1 MLYKIVEHQ
10 RERNR
15 LENNQI
21 KDRLFTKK
29 GQFQSPQQQ
38 WQSKDWNHV
47 FNVMTKL
54 RILYTEKL
62 SFKNG
67 DEIKTSSDKQT
78 NKKKQ
83 CLFQQKTFTKGN
95 SKGCSLDR
103 KKFSHMR
110 GIIQKVI
117 ISQKKQ

>member
-10 RERNR
+10 REKNR

-21 KDRLFTKK
+21 KDRWFTKG
-29 GQFQSPQQQ
+29 GQFYFPQKQ

-78 NKKKQ
+78 NKK
-83 CLFQQKTFTKGN
+83 LSFSTK
-95 SKGCSLDR
+95 KLSLKEILMD
-103 KKFSHMR
+103 
-110 GIIQKVI
+110 VV
-117 ISQKKQ
+117 